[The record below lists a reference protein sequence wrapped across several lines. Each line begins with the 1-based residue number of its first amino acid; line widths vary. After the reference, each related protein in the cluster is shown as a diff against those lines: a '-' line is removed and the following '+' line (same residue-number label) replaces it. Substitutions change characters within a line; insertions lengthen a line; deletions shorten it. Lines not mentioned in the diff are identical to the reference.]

1 MYFYEAW
8 REFAETKLIATKGG
22 GGNLELVAASRD
34 SMNPLPPVSLDIHR
48 NCYHST

>member
-22 GGNLELVAASRD
+22 GVNLELVAASRD
-34 SMNPLPPVSLDIHR
+34 GMNPLPPVSLETGKLQLR
-48 NCYHST
+48 A